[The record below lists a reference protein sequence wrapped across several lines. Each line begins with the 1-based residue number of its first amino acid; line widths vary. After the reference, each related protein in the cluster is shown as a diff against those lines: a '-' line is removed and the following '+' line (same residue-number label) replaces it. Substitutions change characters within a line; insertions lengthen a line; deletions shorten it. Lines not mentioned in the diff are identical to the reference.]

1 VGDAKLEAF
10 LVKNVI
16 DADTIRDAEGTPKR
30 LLGFDAPETGTPAGD
45 DATEFAKKVIAEH
58 GIEFKDSG
66 RKGYYGRDLASARLA
81 DTGTDLAE
89 FLVSQGYARPS
100 FGGEDDQAVMDAES
114 AFNVANVLGHTP
126 DRADER
132 TIDLSSRRATKVMPN
147 PDDVFTNSL
156 ARGIDNLQNL
166 GYSASNIG
174 AMALGDLFGTEV
186 MDEWG
191 MEGLKRNVLEAAVN
205 PATIEKWD
213 DVDGLA
219 DTYTYIV
226 EALGEQ
232 APNILSFIGT
242 GGIGGVVKYGAGK
255 AVKAGIAKKLHGLAL
270 TQGGLITKAQRAQL
284 AKKMPG
290 KGQFGKGQK
299 AGVAAAAYTMG
310 VGEVGNE
317 LREGGIDSP
326 LTALVAAVP
335 FAALDT
341 LAFQSHIGKEV
352 ITLSARAFHDPTF
365 EIFSDENLARIKEA
379 GIKAGIV
386 GGVAGGGTTAIQSAY
401 GKLTAPRETVPGD
414 IDPQPTP
421 PEDGAPAPPPGE
433 GPPPQPPGP
442 GDAAVDEIA
451 AEITALR
458 QSHAD
463 ISATVAEQNDRPT
476 KRQSTALAT
485 ITGKIKKQKEKLK
498 ALGLTEKDVAD
509 KVKVVQHREAGEH
522 AQQAFED
529 LRDRVNGDTKEYG
542 KSGSITW
549 AYTADGTRRGK
560 IDKKNIGEIR
570 YVQSRNPRGGNVI
583 YDLVTKEV
591 IAGPQKQGF
600 DGLKDI
606 LGTMESDL
614 APPVDERPQ
623 PPPAPAPE
631 ITEFEQIEADAGHAP
646 QLAEVE
652 PAMLATE
659 AKINA
664 YEALRMCLAR

>member
-1 VGDAKLEAF
+1 
-10 LVKNVI
+10 
-16 DADTIRDAEGTPKR
+16 
-30 LLGFDAPETGTPAGD
+30 
-45 DATEFAKKVIAEH
+45 
-58 GIEFKDSG
+58 
-66 RKGYYGRDLASARLA
+66 
-81 DTGTDLAE
+81 
-89 FLVSQGYARPS
+89 
-100 FGGEDDQAVMDAES
+100 
-114 AFNVANVLGHTP
+114 
-126 DRADER
+126 
-132 TIDLSSRRATKVMPN
+132 
-147 PDDVFTNSL
+147 
-156 ARGIDNLQNL
+156 
-166 GYSASNIG
+166 
-174 AMALGDLFGTEV
+174 
-186 MDEWG
+186 
-191 MEGLKRNVLEAAVN
+191 
-205 PATIEKWD
+205 
-213 DVDGLA
+213 LA

-341 LAFQSHIGKEV
+341 LAFQSHIGRIFKGIDKGIATQSIKDIAKSIFRAAGLGAAAESSTEMLQEV
-352 ITLSARAFHDPTF
+352 NTLSARA
-365 EIFSDENLARIKEA
+365 S
-379 GIKAGIV
+379 
-386 GGVAGGGTTAIQSAY
+386 GGGTTAIQSAY

-421 PEDGAPAPPPGE
+421 PDAGGPPPPSGGRVPPAPPA
-433 GPPPQPPGP
+433 PP
-442 GDAAVDEIA
+442 AA
-451 AEITALR
+451 
-458 QSHAD
+458 
-463 ISATVAEQNDRPT
+463 
-476 KRQSTALAT
+476 
-485 ITGKIKKQKEKLK
+485 
-498 ALGLTEKDVAD
+498 
-509 KVKVVQHREAGEH
+509 
-522 AQQAFED
+522 
-529 LRDRVNGDTKEYG
+529 
-542 KSGSITW
+542 
-549 AYTADGTRRGK
+549 
-560 IDKKNIGEIR
+560 
-570 YVQSRNPRGGNVI
+570 
-583 YDLVTKEV
+583 
-591 IAGPQKQGF
+591 
-600 DGLKDI
+600 
-606 LGTMESDL
+606 ESDL